1 MGGFRRN
8 LSDIEWST
16 ILGPLPRQGNR
27 IGSSERRVWSLLPFY
42 LLALLFFL
50 ALTGRLFELAVV
62 GGANYLALSEGNR
75 VRIQI
80 LRAERGVIY
89 DRERRVLARN
99 VPGFRVSVDL
109 QPEDSV
115 DDLSA
120 EAEILS
126 EILGISADEV
136 LQKMLATQLISG
148 LDRDE
153 ALKVELAA
161 DQIPHLTLEMDP
173 QRWYERPEAFAHALG
188 YTGEISGEELVQ
200 RGSSRYFLGD
210 RVGRSG
216 LESFYERYLHGTA
229 GSRIL
234 ESDASGGGARR
245 LYENPS
251 SPGQAI
257 VTTLDASLQEKSFEA
272 LSKAVHEKGA
282 TGGAVVAQDPRTGE
296 VLALVS
302 YPPFDANIFSG
313 RVRVEDYQ
321 ELSEDPQKPLF
332 NRALSGLY
340 PPGSTFKIVTAVA
353 ALEEGVIGSSEQILD
368 EGGIAVGSFFF
379 PDWKEGGHGLV
390 DLRKAIAES
399 CDTYFYI
406 VGGGFGSQPGLGVE
420 RLSKWAR
427 LFGLGQTTG
436 IDLVGEAGG
445 LVPDEAWKRETRGEP
460 WYIGNTYHMAI
471 GQADLLVTPLQLNN
485 LTSVIANGGTLFQPF
500 LVQRIE
506 DGSGRSGID
515 FNPRVLR
522 QDFIAP
528 ENLREVAEGM
538 RAAVL
543 EGGTAYPLRTLQVSS
558 AGKTGTAEFG
568 LEEGGSYETHAW
580 FTCFAPYE
588 EPRITL
594 TVFLEG
600 GGEGSDDAGP
610 VAREIL
616 EWYFG
621 QIPSTKY
628 PARIASE
635 AWRARQVPNKSQAPS
650 SKQIGLRF

>member
-1 MGGFRRN
+1 LGYRGSAVGSKNMTSR
-8 LSDIEWST
+8 SSPVEWSA
-16 ILGPLPRQGNR
+16 IFGPFPKRRGR
-27 IGSSERRVWSLLPFY
+27 PHSGERRIWSFIPFH
-42 LLALLFFL
+42 LLALLLFL
-50 ALTGRLFELAVV
+50 VLTGRLFELAVV

-89 DRERRVLARN
+89 DREGCVLARN
-99 VPGFRVSVDL
+99 VPGFRLSADL
-109 QPEDSV
+109 QPGDSV
-115 DDLSA
+115 DDLTA

-126 EILGISADEV
+126 EILGIPADAI
-136 LQKMLATQLISG
+136 LQKVLSTQPVSW
-148 LDRDE
+148 LDRDA

-161 DQIPHLTLEMDP
+161 DRLPHFTLEVDP
-173 QRWYERPEAFAHALG
+173 QRWYESPAAFAHVLG

-200 RGSSRYFLGD
+200 RSFSRYFLGD
-210 RVGRSG
+210 RMGRSG
-216 LESFYERYLHGTA
+216 LESFYEMYLHGTA

-234 ESDASGGGARR
+234 ESDASGGGTRR

-251 SPGQAI
+251 SPGQAV
-257 VTTLDASLQEKSFEA
+257 VTTLDAALQEKSFEVLA
-272 LSKAVHEKGA
+272 EAVRQKGA

-302 YPPFDANIFSG
+302 YPSFDANVFSG

-321 ELSEDPQKPLF
+321 GLLGDPREPLF

-340 PPGSTFKIVTAVA
+340 PPGSTFKIVTATA
-353 ALEEGVIGSSEQILD
+353 ALEEEVIDPSEQILD
-368 EGGIAVGSFFF
+368 EGGIAVGPFFF

-420 RLSKWAR
+420 RLAKWAR

-445 LVPDEAWKRETRGEP
+445 LVPDEAWKQEVRGEP

-500 LVQRIE
+500 LVSRIE

-515 FNPRVLR
+515 FNPHVLS

-528 ENLREVAEGM
+528 ENLHEVAEGM

-543 EGGTAYPLRTLQVSS
+543 EGGTAYPLRTLEFSS

-568 LEEGGSYETHAW
+568 LERAGSYKTHAW

-600 GGEGSDDAGP
+600 GGEGSHDAAP

-616 EWYFG
+616 EWYFEG
-621 QIPSTKY
+621 GD
-628 PARIASE
+628 R
-635 AWRARQVPNKSQAPS
+635 
-650 SKQIGLRF
+650 